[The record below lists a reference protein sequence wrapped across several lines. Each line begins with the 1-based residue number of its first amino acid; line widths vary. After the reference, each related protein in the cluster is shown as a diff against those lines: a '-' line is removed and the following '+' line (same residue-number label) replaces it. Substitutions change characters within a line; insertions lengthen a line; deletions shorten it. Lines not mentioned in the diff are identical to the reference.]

1 MDKLLMLLRRENELN
16 FDSFYSKMFDIEIY
30 TDVILGL
37 SAIKDLKPKMI
48 VIDLATA
55 KIAGIELLKIIRS
68 NPANY
73 HTKIIITAKN
83 FNMNLIENAFKLGA
97 DYYIKYPFTIDEIE
111 KIYELLKNLSEYTNI
126 EKIASSYNYD
136 WAIEI

>member
-16 FDSFYSKMFDIEIY
+16 LDSFYSKMLDIEIY

-37 SAIKDLKPKMI
+37 SAIKNIRPKMI

-83 FNMNLIENAFKLGA
+83 FNMNLIENAFCLGA
-97 DYYIKYPFTIDEIE
+97 DYFIKYPFTIDEIE

-126 EKIASSYNYD
+126 EKIAASYDYD